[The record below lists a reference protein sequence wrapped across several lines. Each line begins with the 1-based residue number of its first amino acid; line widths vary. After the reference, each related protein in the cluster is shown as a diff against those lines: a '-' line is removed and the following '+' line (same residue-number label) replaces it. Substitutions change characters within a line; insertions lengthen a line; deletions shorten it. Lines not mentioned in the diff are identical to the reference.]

1 MARGE
6 ERSDEPDNR
15 DDKPETSEIAP
26 IVPVEHIESRILL
39 IRGQKV
45 ILDSD
50 LAELYGVPTKR
61 LNEQVKRNIDRF
73 PPDFMFQL
81 SEPEKAEV
89 VANCDHLQK
98 LKFSPAL
105 PYAFT
110 EHGAIMAASVLNSP
124 QAVQT
129 SVFVVRA
136 FVRLRQI
143 LASNEALATRLE
155 RLEEAVGTHDRQIV
169 AIVDALHLLMPPPE
183 EEPKEPFGFRRAKK
197 N

>member
-1 MARGE
+1 MR
-6 ERSDEPDNR
+6 PQ
-15 DDKPETSEIAP
+15 
-26 IVPVEHIESRILL
+26 V
-39 IRGQKV
+39 
-45 ILDSD
+45 
-50 LAELYGVPTKR
+50 GVGA
-61 LNEQVKRNIDRF
+61 VGNI
-73 PPDFMFQL
+73 
-81 SEPEKAEV
+81 
-89 VANCDHLQK
+89 H
-98 LKFSPAL
+98 

-124 QAVQT
+124 QAVRT

-169 AIVDALHLLMPPPE
+169 AIMDALHLLMPPE
-183 EEPKEPFGFRRAKK
+183 EEPPKEPFGFRRAKK